1 MPYCSKCGAQVP
13 EHAAFCQKCGQP
25 QPAAPAPAAPVSA
38 APPSLAQP
46 ALSANT
52 AALLSYLVG
61 WITGIIFYLVDDRP
75 YVRFHAAQS
84 IITFGGLNLIRAV
97 LGAWFGVGWWFGG
110 TWHSHG
116 YGMAWPLLSLIGI
129 LSFVLWILL
138 MVKAYQGQRYKLPI
152 AGDLAENLAR
162 R

>member
-1 MPYCSKCGAQVP
+1 MPFCSKCGTQVP

-25 QPAAPAPAAPVSA
+25 QPAVPASPVPAPTVPASP
-38 APPSLAQP
+38 AQP

-52 AALLSYLVG
+52 AALLSYLLG
-61 WITGIIFYLVDDRP
+61 WITGIIFYLIDDRP

-84 IITFGGLNLIRAV
+84 IITFGGLNLIRAI
-97 LGAWFGVGWWFGG
+97 LGVWLGVGWWFGRPHVYRAG
-110 TWHSHG
+110 
-116 YGMAWPLLSLIGI
+116 AWPILGLIGI

-152 AGDLAENLAR
+152 AGDFAENLVR